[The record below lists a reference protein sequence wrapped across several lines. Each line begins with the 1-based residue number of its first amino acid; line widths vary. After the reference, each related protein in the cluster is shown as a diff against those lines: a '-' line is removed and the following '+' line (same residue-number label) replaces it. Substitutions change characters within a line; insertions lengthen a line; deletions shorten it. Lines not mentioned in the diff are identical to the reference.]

1 MPEFEPRID
10 GVAGTSFGVV
20 NKIEKDDVSFNWE
33 MGNKGK
39 NPAYWEP
46 RAFGGSELDVPV
58 RILC

>member
-33 MGNKGK
+33 MGRREIK
-39 NPAYWEP
+39 A
-46 RAFGGSELDVPV
+46 RTLLIGSPGHLVALSWTSP
-58 RILC
+58 